1 MMPLI
6 SQRSV
11 AAGTSGAAGAPT
23 TRDAQAAKVSVVPG
37 IKWAFSES
45 LHLISIEI
53 FLSFSTVA
61 LVFLVKSSNQIRYV
75 VPVSIARF

>member
-1 MMPLI
+1 MMALI
-6 SQRSV
+6 SQHSV

-23 TRDAQAAKVSVVPG
+23 TRDSQAAKVSVIPDV
-37 IKWAFSES
+37 KWAFSER

-53 FLSFSTVA
+53 FLSFSTIA
-61 LVFLVKSSNQIRYV
+61 LVFLVKQSNQIRYV

>member
-23 TRDAQAAKVSVVPG
+23 TLDSQAAKVSVIPDV
-37 IKWAFSES
+37 KWAF
-45 LHLISIEI
+45 LKDC
-53 FLSFSTVA
+53 T
-61 LVFLVKSSNQIRYV
+61 
-75 VPVSIARF
+75 